1 MHHRAPLG
9 VALALAGAFAA
20 CKSDRPST
28 DSAGAP
34 AGAAEAAAAA
44 PATVTMTAKDYSFDA
59 PAQIP
64 AGSVTLQ
71 LKNEGKE
78 VHQAQLVRLEGGKT
92 GKDLMAAMKQHGPP
106 PDWMKFVG
114 GPNAAAPGH
123 EVSATSVLEPGNY
136 AWLCFIPSPDGVMHA
151 AKGMVRP
158 FEVTAAPAGAATA
171 LPETDVSVTLVDY
184 DFQFSKPLTAG
195 KHRIMIENAGPQAHE
210 IVMVKL
216 APGQDHQGLCRLG
229 REHEGAAAG
238 GAGRWGGSAGAGDA
252 GHLQRGPRGGRLR
265 PHLLRPRCEGRQ
277 DASGARHDEG
287 HQGELTHFPRRK
299 SWG

>member
-1 MHHRAPLG
+1 MYHRARLG

-20 CKSDRPST
+20 CKSDRPSS
-28 DSAGAP
+28 DSAGTP
-34 AGAAEAAAAA
+34 AGSAEAAAPA
-44 PATVTMTAKDYSFDA
+44 PVTVTMTAKDYAFDG
-59 PAQIP
+59 PAQIA

-92 GKDLMAAMKQHGPP
+92 AQDLMAAMKQHGPP

-171 LPETDVSVTLVDY
+171 LPETDITVTLVDY
-184 DFQFSKPLTAG
+184 DFQFSEPLTAG

-210 IVMVKL
+210 LVMVKL
-216 APGQDHQGLCRLG
+216 PPGKTIKDFAAWAESMKGPPPAEPVGGVGVLEQGMRATFSADL
-229 REHEGAAAG
+229 AAG
-238 GAGRWGGSAGAGDA
+238 DYGLICFVPDVKDGKM
-252 GHLQRGPRGGRLR
+252 HLVHGMMK
-265 PHLLRPRCEGRQ
+265 
-277 DASGARHDEG
+277 DIKVS
-287 HQGELTHFPRRK
+287 
-299 SWG
+299 

>member
-1 MHHRAPLG
+1 MYHGARLG

-34 AGAAEAAAAA
+34 AGSSEAAAAA

-92 GKDLMAAMKQHGPP
+92 AQDLMAAMKQHGPP

-171 LPETDVSVTLVDY
+171 LPETDVTVTLVDY
-184 DFQFSKPLTAG
+184 DFQFSKPLSAG

-216 APGQDHQGLCRLG
+216 APGTTIKDFATWAESMKGPPPAEPVGGVGVLEQGMRATFSADL
-229 REHEGAAAG
+229 AAG
-238 GAGRWGGSAGAGDA
+238 DYGLICFVPDVKDGKM
-252 GHLQRGPRGGRLR
+252 HLVHGMMK
-265 PHLLRPRCEGRQ
+265 
-277 DASGARHDEG
+277 DIKVS
-287 HQGELTHFPRRK
+287 
-299 SWG
+299 

>member
-1 MHHRAPLG
+1 MYHGARLG

-34 AGAAEAAAAA
+34 AGSPEAAAAA

-92 GKDLMAAMKQHGPP
+92 AKDLMAAMKQHGPP

-123 EVSATSVLEPGNY
+123 QVSATSVLEPGNY

-171 LPETDVSVTLVDY
+171 LPETDVTVTLVDY
-184 DFQFSKPLTAG
+184 DFQFSKPLSAG

-216 APGQDHQGLCRLG
+216 APGKTIKDFATWAESMKGPPPAEPVGGVGVLEQGMRATFSADL
-229 REHEGAAAG
+229 AAG
-238 GAGRWGGSAGAGDA
+238 DYGLICFVPDVKDGKM
-252 GHLQRGPRGGRLR
+252 HLVHGMMKNIKV
-265 PHLLRPRCEGRQ
+265 
-277 DASGARHDEG
+277 S
-287 HQGELTHFPRRK
+287 
-299 SWG
+299 